1 MEGGPPVM
9 QEQPEN
15 TARTVR
21 KVTDFAQ
28 LKAMSH
34 PTRMRML
41 TLMSNERPYTVS
53 EIATALG
60 ESAGTISYH
69 LRQLEKA
76 GVVMQVP
83 SPDGDGR
90 KSCWQAVGE
99 GYELSVDAKDAS
111 AVAQALD
118 QAGAEFLRAG
128 RERYRAA
135 ADSLP
140 AEWRD
145 PGCETSSVI
154 LLTAEE
160 YAQMSAE
167 LLAVTRKWTQRNL
180 THREGDGSQPVM
192 LATEL
197 FKWIP

>member
-1 MEGGPPVM
+1 M
-9 QEQPEN
+9 QEPREN
-15 TARTVR
+15 TDRTVH
-21 KVTDFAQ
+21 KVTDYAQ

-34 PTRMRML
+34 PTRMRIL
-41 TLMSNERPYTVS
+41 TLMSNKRPYTVS
-53 EIATALG
+53 EIGTALG
-60 ESAGTISYH
+60 ESAGTTSYH

-90 KSCWQAVGE
+90 KSCWRAVDE
-99 GYELSVDAKDAS
+99 GYELSVDAKDTPAI
-111 AVAQALD
+111 AQALD
-118 QAGAEFLRAG
+118 QAGAEFLQAG
-128 RERYRAA
+128 RERYQAA

-145 PGCETSSVI
+145 PGCNTGSVI

-167 LLAVTRKWTQRNL
+167 LLAVTQKWTQRNL